1 MTNDDEFEMP
11 QYPDFLDAMP
21 GLQDDLFSD
30 TEDSADE
37 DGIIEC
43 AFLPLRDIVLFP
55 QMVMP
60 LFIGRE
66 RSLLAVQAA
75 VDNNENLIVATQ
87 RDSEILDPTA
97 TDIFKLGTEIAIGKA
112 LRMPDNSTSVLAQG
126 RRRVEVVEYLQWEPY
141 IRVRAKTVFEPLE
154 WDRNTEALMRAVLT
168 LFEKMVSLNRSM
180 PEDALTFAI
189 NIGEPG
195 WLADFVASTLTI
207 AVESRQEILETIDP
221 SVRLQRVSIVLAKEL
236 DMLELEDRIHSQVQ
250 QEVDRSQREHFLREQ
265 MRVIQGE
272 LGEMDVF
279 TQELHELRDTAAT
292 KELPKEVRARI
303 DKEIARLSA
312 MPPMSPEVGIIRN
325 YIDWIIALPWAEE
338 SIDKLDVPYAAKVL
352 DGDHYG
358 LDKVKDR
365 ILEFIAVKKIASKN
379 MRSPILC
386 FVGPPGTGKTSM
398 GRSIANALGREFV
411 RISLGGVRDEAEIRG
426 HRRTYIGAMPGRIVQ
441 AMRRAGTRNPLFMLD
456 EIDKLGHDFR
466 GDPSSALLE
475 VLDPEQNGTFSDHY
489 LELDYDLSNILFIT
503 TANFLDTIPPALQ
516 DRMEMIE
523 FSGYLEEEKLEIC
536 RQFLVDRQLEQ
547 HGLTEMGIRFDENS
561 LKTLIRNYTLE
572 AGVRNLER
580 EIANVCRKIAR
591 NVAEEKR
598 VAKRISSKQI
608 DTLLGPPRFSKEM
621 LQENDEIGVATGVAW
636 TAAGGDIMF
645 IEVNLMPGKGQL
657 TLTGQLGDVMQ
668 ESAQA
673 ALTYTRSRAAQWG
686 IDPGRFDKTDI
697 HIHVP
702 EGAVPKDGPSAGV
715 PLVTALISAFSERA
729 IRRDVSMTGEI
740 TLRGRVLPVGGIREK
755 VLAARRAGIRTFF
768 IPKKNESDLQ
778 NIPKRLRDD
787 MKFVPIER
795 VRQVLEASLL
805 KAPYVQKPRKSP
817 PTIPPIPAQQVPPS

>member
-1 MTNDDEFEMP
+1 MNHDDDFEMP

-21 GLQDDLFSD
+21 GLQDDLFSN

-37 DGIIEC
+37 DGYIEC

-87 RDSEILDPTA
+87 KDSEVLDPSA
-97 TDIFKLGTEIAIGKA
+97 DDIFEMGTEIAIGKA

-141 IRVRAKTVFEPLE
+141 IRVRAKTVVEPME
-154 WDRNTEALMRAVLT
+154 WDRNTEALMRAVIT

-207 AVESRQEILETIDP
+207 PVESRQEILETIDP

-338 SIDKLDVPYAAKVL
+338 SLDKLDVPYAAKVL

-426 HRRTYIGAMPGRIVQ
+426 HRRTYIGAMPGRIIK
-441 AMRRAGTRNPLFMLD
+441 AMRRAGTKNPLFMLD

-466 GDPSSALLE
+466 GDPASALLE
-475 VLDPEQNGTFSDHY
+475 VLDPEQNGSFSDHY

-523 FSGYLEEEKLEIC
+523 FPGYLEEEKLEIC
-536 RQFLVDRQLEQ
+536 RQFLIERQLEQ

-580 EIANVCRKIAR
+580 EVANVCRKIAR

-608 DTLLGPPRFSKEM
+608 ESLLGPPRYSKEM
-621 LQENDEIGVATGVAW
+621 LQDEDEIGVATGVAW

-673 ALTYTRSRAAQWG
+673 ALTYTRSRATVWG
-686 IDPGRFDKTDI
+686 IDPDRFDKTDI

-715 PLVTALISAFSERA
+715 PLATAIISAFTERP
-729 IRRDVSMTGEI
+729 IRRDLSMTGEI
-740 TLRGRVLPVGGIREK
+740 TLRGRVLPVGGVREK
-755 VLAARRAGIRTFF
+755 VLAARRAGIRTF
-768 IPKKNESDLQ
+768 ILPKKNESDLQ

-787 MKFVPIER
+787 MNFVTAER
-795 VRQVLEASLL
+795 MGQVLEAALL
-805 KAPYVQKPRKSP
+805 GGPIVKKKRKAPPA
-817 PTIPPIPAQQVPPS
+817 IPPIAQQQVPPS